1 MATVTSSTLSPSASR
16 ARIRARKKGLRK
28 LPAYIMLTL
37 LAILFAIPFIW
48 LLSTSLKSPRQIFV
62 FPPQWIPNPFVWEN
76 YPRSTTFIPFWRYM
90 GNTLYVTLFNV
101 IASVAVCSFVA
112 YGFARIKWPGRNIVF
127 LVLISTL
134 MIPYPVTLIPT
145 FLIFRD
151 LGLVNTL
158 NALTVPALFG
168 SAFYIFLLRQF
179 YMTIPMELSQ
189 AAKIDG
195 ASEFQIYW
203 RIILPLAKPA
213 LAVVALFA
221 FIANWNDFLG
231 PLIFLNDKNNYTLA
245 IGLYGFFGRSRTEWG
260 LLMAAATLMI
270 APIILLFFLTQRT
283 FIEGIT
289 LTGLKG

>member
-1 MATVTSSTLSPSASR
+1 MASVTSPLAPSTARAASSG
-16 ARIRARKKGLRK
+16 ARKRWRK
-28 LPAYIMLTL
+28 LPAYVALTL
-37 LAILFAIPFIW
+37 LAILFTLPFAW
-48 LLSTSLKSPRQIFV
+48 LISTSLKDPKQIFV
-62 FPPQWIPNPFVWEN
+62 VPPQWIPNPFVWEN

-90 GNTLYVTLFNV
+90 ANTLYVTIFNV
-101 IASVAVCSFVA
+101 IASVTSCSLVA

-151 LGLVNTL
+151 LGLVGTL
-158 NALTVPALFG
+158 NALTFPALFG

-179 YMTIPMELSQ
+179 YMTIPQELSQ

-203 RIILPLAKPA
+203 KIILPLAKPA

-231 PLIFLNDKNNYTLA
+231 PLIFLNDKDNYTLA

-270 APIILLFFLTQRT
+270 APIILLFFLAQRT

>member
-1 MATVTSSTLSPSASR
+1 MASVTSPLAPSTARAASR
-16 ARIRARKKGLRK
+16 GARKRWRK
-28 LPAYIMLTL
+28 LPAYVALTL
-37 LAILFAIPFIW
+37 LAILFTLPFAW
-48 LLSTSLKSPRQIFV
+48 LISTSLKDPKQIFV
-62 FPPQWIPNPFVWEN
+62 VPPQWIPNPFVWEN

-90 GNTLYVTLFNV
+90 ANTLYVTIFNV
-101 IASVAVCSFVA
+101 IASVTSCSLVA

-151 LGLVNTL
+151 LGLVGTL
-158 NALTVPALFG
+158 NALTFPALFG

-179 YMTIPMELSQ
+179 YMTIPQELSQ

-203 RIILPLAKPA
+203 KIILPLAKPA

-231 PLIFLNDKNNYTLA
+231 PLIFLNDKDNYTLA

>member
-1 MATVTSSTLSPSASR
+1 MATITPSGLTSSTSQTRSR
-16 ARIRARKKGLRK
+16 GLKRRMRM
-28 LPAYIMLTL
+28 LPAYIALTL
-37 LAILFAIPFIW
+37 LALLFLLPFAW
-48 LLSTSLKSPRQIFV
+48 LISTSLKDPKQIFV
-62 FPPQWIPNPFVWEN
+62 VPPQWIPNPFVWSN
-76 YPRSTTFIPFWRYM
+76 YPRSTTFIPFWRYLA
-90 GNTLYVTLFNV
+90 NTLYVTFFNV
-101 IASVAVCSFVA
+101 VALVISCSLVA

-151 LGLVNTL
+151 LGLVGTL
-158 NALTVPALFG
+158 NALTFPALFG
-168 SAFYIFLLRQF
+168 SAFFIFLLRQF
-179 YMTIPMELSQ
+179 YMTIPQELSQ

-203 RIILPLAKPA
+203 KIILPLSKPA
-213 LAVVALFA
+213 LSVVALFA

-231 PLIFLNDKNNYTLA
+231 PLIFLNDKNTYTLA

-260 LLMAAATLMI
+260 LLMAAATIMI
-270 APIILLFFLTQRT
+270 APIILLFFLAQRT